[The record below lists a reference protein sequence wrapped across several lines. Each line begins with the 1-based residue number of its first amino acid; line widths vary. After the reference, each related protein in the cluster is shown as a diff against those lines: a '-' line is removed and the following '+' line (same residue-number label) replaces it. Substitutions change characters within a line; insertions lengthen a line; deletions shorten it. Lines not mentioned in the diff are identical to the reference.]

1 MPMKITGLTDKGK
14 VRDENQDSFVYGFLD
29 DSTVFAGVFDG
40 MGGAKSGKYASTV
53 AASGFEHKL
62 KSTPIEVVKREP
74 ARVMADII
82 KEINYEM
89 YEQSCTHEEFSG
101 MGTTCVAALL
111 INGRGYI
118 ANVGDSRAYLIDRKE
133 CLQIT
138 VDHSLVQ
145 GLVEMGTITAEQAKI
160 HPHRNVI
167 TRALG
172 TDSELEVDL
181 FDTDVNNKKLL
192 LCSDGLH
199 GYFEPEQ
206 LQSVIMSVSDEDAC
220 EMLTAEAINL
230 GGRDNITS
238 VIINGL

>member
-1 MPMKITGLTDKGK
+1 MKITGLTDKGK
-14 VRDENQDSFVYGFLD
+14 IRDENQDAFVYGFLD
-29 DSTVFAGVFDG
+29 DHTVFAAVFDG
-40 MGGAKSGKYASTV
+40 MGGARSGKYAS
-53 AASGFEHKL
+53 ALASAGFETKIKATDL
-62 KSTPIEVVKREP
+62 DTLKREP
-74 ARVMADII
+74 ARTMSDII

-89 YEQSCTHEEFSG
+89 YEQSCMHSELNG

-111 INGRGYI
+111 INGKGYV
-118 ANVGDSRAYLIDRKE
+118 ANVGDSRAYLIDRRR
-133 CLQIT
+133 CTQVT

-145 GLVEMGTITAEQAKI
+145 GLIDMGKLTAEQAKV

-172 TDSELEVDL
+172 TDSELNVDL
-181 FDTDVNNKKLL
+181 FDIDVNNKKLL

-199 GYFEPEQ
+199 GYFEPDK

-220 EMLTAEAINL
+220 EMLTAEAISL

-238 VIINGL
+238 VIVSGIQ